1 MRTKKSLKNI
11 LSIVIFNLVIGVLGF
26 FKVHFFVKGLSNDIY
41 SLNQLFYQV
50 FSYIVITDIGFG
62 LLINKAFYNAFAKD
76 DYEEVNRIYST
87 SKKFYNIIGFIMLGI
102 SLIVS
107 FFIQYLTKADVATFY
122 IQIVFIIFMIRNI
135 VDYFF
140 VAPRYVLEAD
150 QKFYKINHFLKFSK
164 ILEIIVEIILVIL
177 GVDYILVLVPG
188 IFITIIIDLYVNKRI
203 KEYYPWLKND
213 KSFNKKYLK
222 GTKDVIWRKLA
233 GLLNSNTDIIL
244 ISAFIDPLNV
254 IIYTSYT
261 YITKFITDTIYLI
274 CHAILPSFANVMIKE
289 KGEKAYATFN
299 EVNVFFQFIA
309 VFVFIMLYVFLNN
322 LIVFWVGEEYL
333 VTKICLFLF
342 CFNAFQLIAEK
353 SITLV
358 VNSKG
363 LFKETKVATIVEAIL
378 NLTLSLVLIHYFGI
392 IGVLLGT
399 VISFIVAPFLQNPFY
414 IYKNVFKKS
423 SIRYFLQYLFVVLI
437 GVGFIFIFGMLNL
450 TTDSVIRW
458 VLYVFGASAVVL
470 AVLCILFYIFFPSF
484 RDLVARGVE
493 FVKVRGK
500 YTE

>member
-26 FKVHFFVKGLSNDIY
+26 LKVHFFVKELSNDIY

-62 LLINKAFYNAFAKD
+62 LLINKAFYNAFAQE
-76 DYEEVNRIYST
+76 DYAEVNKIYST
-87 SKKFYNIIGFIMLGI
+87 SKKFYNIIGVIMLGI
-102 SLIVS
+102 SVFVS
-107 FFIQYLTKADVATFY
+107 FFIQYLTKADVSIVY
-122 IQIVFIIFMIRNI
+122 IQIVFIIFMIRNV

-150 QKFYKINHFLKFSK
+150 QKLYKINHFLKLSK
-164 ILEIIVEIILVIL
+164 ILEIIVEIALVIL
-177 GVDYILVLVPG
+177 GVDYILILIPG
-188 IFITIIIDLYVNKRI
+188 IFITVFIDIYVNKKI
-203 KEYYPWLKND
+203 KQYYPWLQND
-213 KSFNKKYLK
+213 KSFNKNYLK

-244 ISAFIDPLNV
+244 ISTFVNPLNV

-261 YITKFITDTIYLI
+261 YITKFITDTIYLM

-289 KGEKAYATFN
+289 DEAKAYSTFN
-299 EVNVFFQFIA
+299 EINTFFQFMA

-322 LIVFWVGEEYL
+322 LIVFWVGETYL
-333 VTKICLFLF
+333 VTKFCLFLF

-358 VNSKG
+358 INSKG
-363 LFKETKVATIVEAIL
+363 LFKETKLATIVEALL
-378 NLTLSLVLIHYFGI
+378 NLSLSLGLIFKFGI

-399 VISFIVAPFLQNPFY
+399 VVSYLLAPFVQNSRY

-423 SIRYFLQYLFVVLI
+423 SWSYYIQYLFVCII
-437 GVGFIFIFGMLNL
+437 GGTMIYLLSLLNL
-450 TTDSVIRW
+450 TTNSVFTW
-458 VLYVFGASAVVL
+458 VLEVLILSMVVII
-470 AVLCILFYIFFPSF
+470 ILFILFFIFFKSF
-484 RDLVARGVE
+484 RLLVKRGVE
-493 FVKVRGK
+493 FINVKGQ
-500 YTE
+500 YNE